1 MLLHM
6 LISSSFT
13 VHICVIHCIVNYISM
28 KNMMLLGFSAA
39 AAAAAAAAKSP
50 FSHVQLCATP

>member
-39 AAAAAAAAKSP
+39 AAAAAKSP

>member
-1 MLLHM
+1 M

-28 KNMMLLGFSAA
+28 KNMMLLGFSVAA